1 MGHVKDHYWVQ
12 VSWSRSGGQSQC
24 VMHL

>member
-12 VSWSRSGGQSQC
+12 VSWSRSGVQGQC